1 MFEFLFKRATDKP
14 SDPQTA
20 VAASEQ
26 TDAAA
31 QSASRRD
38 EQAERARALAGDEA
52 GAVALILG
60 SEFAGVRLAAAEH
73 VQSRPA
79 LEQVLQAMR
88 NTDRRV
94 AKLMQ
99 GRLDAIRYQL
109 AEQQKAQ
116 ACIAS
121 AEKLLQDEKLT
132 PNMVADL
139 DRQWKITAADAT
151 LAAQFDTVR
160 AALAARLETQV
171 SLQRTIIDALA
182 QLRQLPAAGLSPDE
196 AAQALERWQAAHAEY
211 SVAPEHASLPRH
223 LLSDF
228 AQALEQAGTA
238 LAALSTRAS
247 PRWPPGRPSPPMR
260 SMRNRCNAA
269 GVVCRACRTATCRNV
284 CKPISIRS
292 WRVRRR

>member
-14 SDPQTA
+14 SDPQSA

-196 AAQALERWQAAHAEY
+196 PRRRWHAGK
-211 SVAPEHASLPRH
+211 PR
-223 LLSDF
+223 
-228 AQALEQAGTA
+228 TP
-238 LAALSTRAS
+238 STRS
-247 PRWPPGRPSPPMR
+247 RPNTPR
-260 SMRNRCNAA
+260 
-269 GVVCRACRTATCRNV
+269 CRVTC
-284 CKPISIRS
+284 
-292 WRVRRR
+292 

>member
-31 QSASRRD
+31 ESASRRD

-94 AKLMQ
+94 AKLLQ

-109 AEQQKAQ
+109 AAQQQAQ
-116 ACIAS
+116 AWIAS
-121 AEKLLQDEKLT
+121 GRSRRPT
-132 PNMVADL
+132 
-139 DRQWKITAADAT
+139 
-151 LAAQFDTVR
+151 
-160 AALAARLETQV
+160 
-171 SLQRTIIDALA
+171 
-182 QLRQLPAAGLSPDE
+182 
-196 AAQALERWQAAHAEY
+196 
-211 SVAPEHASLPRH
+211 
-223 LLSDF
+223 
-228 AQALEQAGTA
+228 
-238 LAALSTRAS
+238 
-247 PRWPPGRPSPPMR
+247 PRWPRNSTRCAPRWPRGWKRRSACSAPS
-260 SMRNRCNAA
+260 SMRWRSCAS
-269 GVVCRACRTATCRNV
+269 CRPPACRRTSRAGAGTLASRARRVLGRARTRLAAASPAERLRAGAGAGRHRAGGACPTWR
-284 CKPISIRS
+284 
-292 WRVRRR
+292 RVRRAPVRAGRLAGRRRRCVRCGTDATQLE

>member
-1 MFEFLFKRATDKP
+1 MFDFIFKRTTDQAA
-14 SDPQTA
+14 DQQAA
-20 VAASEQ
+20 VATPEQ
-26 TDAAA
+26 GAAA
-31 QSASRRD
+31 AASASRRE
-38 EQAERARALAGDEA
+38 EQAQRAAALAGDEA
-52 GAVALILG
+52 AAVELILH

-73 VQSRPA
+73 VQSQA
-79 LEQVLQAMR
+79 CLEQVLQAMR

-151 LAAQFDTVR
+151 LAAQFDAVR

-182 QLRQLPAAGLSPDE
+182 QLRQLPAAGLSPDD
-196 AAQALERWQAAHAEY
+196 AAQALARWQAAHAEY

-223 LLSDF
+223 MLSDF
-228 AQALEQAGTA
+228 AQALEQAGSA
-238 LAALSTRAS
+238 LAALDHALAQH
-247 PRWPPGRPSPPMR
+247 G
-260 SMRNRCNAA
+260 AA
-269 GVVCRACRTATCRNV
+269 FDARQSALAAWQSATDDALDAEQMQ
-284 CKPISIRS
+284 SS
-292 WRVRRR
+292 WSG

>member
-31 QSASRRD
+31 ESASRRD

-52 GAVALILG
+52 AAVELILH

-73 VQSRPA
+73 VQSQVH

-109 AEQQKAQ
+109 AEQHKAQ
-116 ACIAS
+116 ACLDQAQR
-121 AEKLLQDEKLT
+121 LLQDEKLT
-132 PNMVADL
+132 PNQVADL
-139 DRQWKITAADAT
+139 DRQWQVTAAVPE
-151 LAAQFDTVR
+151 LA
-160 AALAARLETQV
+160 E
-171 SLQRTIIDALA
+171 
-182 QLRQLPAAGLSPDE
+182 P
-196 AAQALERWQAAHAEY
+196 
-211 SVAPEHASLPRH
+211 
-223 LLSDF
+223 
-228 AQALEQAGTA
+228 
-238 LAALSTRAS
+238 
-247 PRWPPGRPSPPMR
+247 
-260 SMRNRCNAA
+260 
-269 GVVCRACRTATCRNV
+269 
-284 CKPISIRS
+284 
-292 WRVRRR
+292 